1 MPRIQ
6 QLGADVVALVRGG
19 VGISSFAGAVAQLV
33 ANAIDASSH
42 GARCTVRV
50 DLDVVRG
57 CIRVED
63 DAAGMSQEDMRLVRS
78 STAACTNRAGR
89 SCRTCYLLS

>member
-33 ANAIDASSH
+33 ANAIDASLH

-63 DAAGMSQEDMRLVRS
+63 DAAGMSQEDMRLVRWQQHRGVHQQGWQL
-78 STAACTNRAGR
+78 TG
-89 SCRTCYLLS
+89 YLLP